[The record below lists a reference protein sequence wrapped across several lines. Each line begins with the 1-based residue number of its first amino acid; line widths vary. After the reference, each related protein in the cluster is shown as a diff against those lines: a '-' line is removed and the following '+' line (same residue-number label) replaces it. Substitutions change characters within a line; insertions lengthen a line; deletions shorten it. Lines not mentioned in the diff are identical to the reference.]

1 MDNPYRSPTAS
12 DPVSQ
17 SAASPAAPRRGA
29 SLIRL
34 ILYLHL
40 FGLLLMCGFG
50 FAEMRGIHPPLN
62 VFFVSLMFVA
72 VGSVIVC
79 PLLMLP
85 ALAWARMAPANKL
98 IAFVAESLATAAHV
112 LALLPAMG

>member
-1 MDNPYRSPTAS
+1 
-12 DPVSQ
+12 
-17 SAASPAAPRRGA
+17 
-29 SLIRL
+29 
-34 ILYLHL
+34 LHL
-40 FGLLLMCGFG
+40 FGLFLTCGFG

-79 PLLMLP
+79 PLLMLL
-85 ALAWARMAPANKL
+85 ALAWARMASANKL